1 MVDHESK
8 HLLIK
13 KTNTIYLRLVEEP
26 MNTTIPTNISR
37 EIIVQEVDWDPTLK
51 LLYMQV
57 EIMELAQVL
66 KDYLRMNQARI
77 GISTS
82 LDQWELQLI
91 IMEVMGHNSSNM
103 LLNLAQYN
111 NRLKVF
117 LQKHLQIIT
126 KKVVDTIY
134 LHRNKVQET
143 TLKIAKAIWPQ
154 MAWVV
159 LSELHL
165 MDKEITQEELK
176 TGRHCQVNIAEET
189 IIAITTEDFMHN

>member
-1 MVDHESK
+1 MVDHESIR
-8 HLLIK
+8 LLIK

-111 NRLKVF
+111 NHSKVF

>member
-1 MVDHESK
+1 
-8 HLLIK
+8 
-13 KTNTIYLRLVEEP
+13 
-26 MNTTIPTNISR
+26 
-37 EIIVQEVDWDPTLK
+37 
-51 LLYMQV
+51 MQV

-154 MAWVV
+154 MA
-159 LSELHL
+159 
-165 MDKEITQEELK
+165 
-176 TGRHCQVNIAEET
+176 
-189 IIAITTEDFMHN
+189 

>member
-1 MVDHESK
+1 MVDHESIR
-8 HLLIK
+8 LLIK

-37 EIIVQEVDWDPTLK
+37 EIIVQEVDWDPTLR

>member
-1 MVDHESK
+1 
-8 HLLIK
+8 
-13 KTNTIYLRLVEEP
+13 

>member
-1 MVDHESK
+1 MVDHESIR
-8 HLLIK
+8 LLIK